1 MTMFNVIK
9 SMLLARKGKAFGNEV
24 ADYIGMHRSLYH
36 GAMEEG
42 GCRLHMI
49 QLASYKAGGMS
60 VGEVAHLSVPFLLPG
75 LRNLE
80 ERFGS
85 QELILDA
92 RRQVYGLM
100 KNHMV
105 SIVS

>member
-1 MTMFNVIK
+1 MFNLIK

-42 GCRLHMI
+42 GCLLHMI
-49 QLASYKAGGMS
+49 KLAALKDEGKGIP
-60 VGEVAHLSVPFLLPG
+60 EVAEHSFQYLLPG

-92 RRQVYGLM
+92 RRHVYGLM

-105 SIVS
+105 SIIS